1 MVLSKAA
8 IIIVYRSDPA
18 VLIRC
23 IKGLEQQSVPAES
36 ILIVDNSE
44 KADLKRTD
52 LGNARVLHPSENI
65 GFAAGNNLG
74 VEAVDTE
81 FIALLNPDAFPEG
94 NWLEQ
99 LLKAADANPQCAAF
113 GSVQLL
119 EEKPEILDG
128 IGDAYHPS
136 GIFRREGH
144 GRRRDEYGDLQPR
157 DIFSPCAAAALYRR
171 DALEAVGGFDEDF
184 FCYGED
190 VDLGFRLRLAG
201 WKSMLVPDAVIRHVG
216 SASSGGQRS
225 DFASYHGHRN
235 MVWVY
240 VKNMP
245 GFLFWLFLPLHLLAN
260 LASMLV
266 LTLRGQGKVAWRA
279 KRDAIKGLPA
289 MWKKRQAIQ
298 SKRIA
303 LIKDIWRAL
312 SWRL

>member
-23 IKGLEQQSVPAES
+23 IKGLEQQSVPS
-36 ILIVDNSE
+36 QRVIIVDNSE
-44 KADLKRTD
+44 EADLKTMD
-52 LGNARVLHPSENI
+52 LGNAEVLRCSGNI
-65 GFAAGNNLG
+65 GFAAGNNF
-74 VEAVDTE
+74 AIANADHE
-81 FIALLNPDAFPEG
+81 FIALLNPDAFPESS
-94 NWLEQ
+94 WLED
-99 LLKAADANPQCAAF
+99 LLKAAKEAPQCAAF

-119 EEKPEILDG
+119 DETPEILDG
-128 IGDAYHPS
+128 IGDSYHAS
-136 GIFRREGH
+136 GVFRREGH
-144 GRRRDEYGDLQPR
+144 GRRRSEYSGLQPR
-157 DIFSPCAAAALYRR
+157 KIFSPCAAAALYRR
-171 DALEAVGGFDEDF
+171 EALQAVCGFDEDF

-201 WKSMLVPDAVIRHVG
+201 WKSMLVPDAVVRHVG

-225 DFASYHGHRN
+225 EFASYHGHRN

-279 KRDAIKGLPA
+279 KRDAIKGLPS
-289 MWKKRQAIQ
+289 MWKKRQTIQ
-298 SKRIA
+298 SKRVA
-303 LIKDIWRAL
+303 SSKDIWRAL